1 MKISVQ
7 DLFQINNFIFSKTI
21 GSYSTLTG
29 QMINAN
35 VCLDITKEKINLQ
48 LLELDKML
56 KEKQKEQEEVEK
68 NVFKILF

>member
-29 QMINAN
+29 QMINEN